1 MLIMFMLLKSI
12 KYGKIKMSKK
22 GNKMNKQIGK
32 VSKKVIELL
41 GLEYDEELPII
52 LGDTNIEHMKRQH
65 PIDYDKYG
73 KDIQEII
80 RKPTYV
86 AKNPNQGSIEYIKEY
101 KIEDEFVLVAV
112 RISNKGTMFAKTLF
126 TMTERKKNIYLK
138 NWYAKK
144 YE

>member
-1 MLIMFMLLKSI
+1 
-12 KYGKIKMSKK
+12 
-22 GNKMNKQIGK
+22 MNRQIGK

-41 GLEYDEELPII
+41 ELEYDEELPII

-101 KIEDEFVLVAV
+101 KIEDEFVLV
-112 RISNKGTMFAKTLF
+112 
-126 TMTERKKNIYLK
+126 
-138 NWYAKK
+138 
-144 YE
+144 